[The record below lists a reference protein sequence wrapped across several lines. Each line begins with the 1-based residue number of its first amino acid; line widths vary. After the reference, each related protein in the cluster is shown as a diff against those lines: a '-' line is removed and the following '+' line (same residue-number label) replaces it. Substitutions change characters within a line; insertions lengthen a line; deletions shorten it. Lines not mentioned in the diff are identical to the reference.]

1 MHPWVVS
8 VSGLHAAGWR
18 PRWTNE
24 EVLAELLQEVA
35 GRHTVAGR
43 RLGRKDAHGRGR
55 GGRDGRAARRGRGG
69 PRWRASAAGI

>member
-43 RLGRKDAHGRGR
+43 RLGRKDATAAGAAGATVALL
-55 GGRDGRAARRGRGG
+55 GAAAVVRAARRRRGL
-69 PRWRASAAGI
+69 